1 MTLYKISLEGHCLP
15 CAAGSDWRLHT
26 GISPDSDTAEQD
38 RWEND
43 IEKATL
49 VLHNKSKLLLP
60 KRTEL
65 SYE

>member
-1 MTLYKISLEGHCLP
+1 MEHDIVQEQFGGSQSP
-15 CAAGSDWRLHT
+15 CAAGSDWRLHA

-43 IEKATL
+43 IEKAAL

-60 KRTEL
+60 KTC
-65 SYE
+65 

>member
-1 MTLYKISLEGHCLP
+1 MYKNSLEAHCLP
-15 CAAGSDWRLHT
+15 VQQGLHT

-60 KRTEL
+60 KHAEL
-65 SYE
+65 SQE